1 MHRAASEC
9 SLPPAS
15 SSRRVPCTTY
25 PHNPMYHQI
34 SPDAPIECPH
44 RSRPSQSWGMM
55 PAARND
61 RAGPRIMMHDRRSG
75 SSAEIRCA
83 PRRGP
88 GAQLLNAAPA
98 RAGGMLE
105 CAICLLARVGTVH
118 PARAAGVVARIF
130 PLVRPCATGGGW
142 MTQSG
147 SVSTSLGWTWL
158 CSASLAWAPSR
169 SYGESEASTRRRG
182 REPPE

>member
-25 PHNPMYHQI
+25 PHNPMYYQI

-75 SSAEIRCA
+75 SSWHWPEIRCA

-98 RAGGMLE
+98 RAGWKLE
-105 CAICLLARVGTVH
+105 CAICLLAGWGLCTRPG
-118 PARAAGVVARIF
+118 RQGVVARIF
-130 PLVRPCATGGGW
+130 PLVRPCATGGGG

-147 SVSTSLGWTWL
+147 SVSMSLGWTWL
-158 CSASLAWAPSR
+158 CSAPLAW
-169 SYGESEASTRRRG
+169 GF
-182 REPPE
+182 